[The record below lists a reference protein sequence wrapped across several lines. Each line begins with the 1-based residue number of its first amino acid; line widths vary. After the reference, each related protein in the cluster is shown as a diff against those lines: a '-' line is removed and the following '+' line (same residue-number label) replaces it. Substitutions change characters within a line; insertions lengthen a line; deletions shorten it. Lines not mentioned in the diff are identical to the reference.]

1 MKQLRFRSVLLSSAF
16 ALMLAVSCKSKTE
29 TTTTTTGTGDTSTIN
44 YTAPVDTA
52 SNSNLEAG
60 LQDALKD
67 NPGVTGRV
75 QNGEIHLKGTIE
87 KDKWVS
93 LNQTLM
99 SLNPTKVVSDSLT
112 IK

>member
-1 MKQLRFRSVLLSSAF
+1 VLLSSAF
-16 ALMLAVSCKSKTE
+16 AFMLAVSCKSKTE
-29 TTTTTTGTGDTSTIN
+29 TTTTTTGDTSVIN

>member
-16 ALMLAVSCKSKTE
+16 AFMLAVSCKSKTE
-29 TTTTTTGTGDTSTIN
+29 TTTTTTGDTSVIN